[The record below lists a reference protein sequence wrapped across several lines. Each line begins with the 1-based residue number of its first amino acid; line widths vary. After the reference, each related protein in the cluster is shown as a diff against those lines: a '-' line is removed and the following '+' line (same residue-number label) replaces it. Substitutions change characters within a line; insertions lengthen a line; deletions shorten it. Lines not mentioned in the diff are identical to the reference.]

1 MGIIE
6 HPDITRAIP
15 NEFLHMNGLPVIDTA
30 KFYNI
35 MANEIIKKHEENKV
49 KTKGQILYYN
59 DDDNFVSINMDEIV
73 YYIGNNSHISIYMT
87 NGKEITIYNYAVTN
101 LKDVRG
107 MIDNYFENKSK
118 RNNKNN

>member
-6 HPDITRAIP
+6 APEITRIP
-15 NEFLHMNGLPVIDTA
+15 KEFLHMNGLPVIDTA

-35 MANEIIKKHEENKV
+35 MADEIIKKHEEYKV
-49 KTKGQILYYN
+49 KTNGQILYYN
-59 DDDNFVSINMDEIV
+59 NDDYYVSINMEEIV
-73 YYIGNNSHISIYMT
+73 YYIGNNNHITIYMT
-87 NGKEITIYNYAVTN
+87 NGKEISIYDYNVTN

-107 MIDNYFENKSK
+107 IIDNYFENKSK

>member
-6 HPDITRAIP
+6 APEITRIP
-15 NEFLHMNGLPVIDTA
+15 KEFLQMNGIPLIDTY

-35 MANEIIKKHEENKV
+35 MANEIVKKHEESKV
-49 KTKGQILYYN
+49 KTNGQILYYN
-59 DDDNFVSINMDEIV
+59 DDDYFVSINMEEIV
-73 YYIGNNSHISIYMT
+73 YYIGNNNHITIYMT
-87 NGKEITIYNYAVTN
+87 NGKEISIYDYNVTN

-107 MIDNYFENKSK
+107 IIDNYFENKSK

>member
-6 HPDITRAIP
+6 APEITRIP
-15 NEFLHMNGLPVIDTA
+15 KEFLHMNGLPVIDTA

-35 MANEIIKKHEENKV
+35 MANEIVKKHEESKV
-49 KTKGQILYYN
+49 KTNEQILYYN
-59 DDDNFVSINMDEIV
+59 DDDYFVSINMEEIV
-73 YYIGNNSHISIYMT
+73 YYIGNNNHITIYMT
-87 NGKEITIYNYAVTN
+87 NGKEISIYDYNVTN

-107 MIDNYFENKSK
+107 IIDNYFENKSK